1 MVLNVTQRV
10 RSALARRS
18 TLTIDTGF
26 VRTALTVGATSM
38 QLNTFNVSISSESS
52 LATALYSVISWQAFG
67 IFTARI
73 FLAWIDANA
82 VQPVAQLVRWT
93 ILVVLAN
100 GTWRSHWLA

>member
-1 MVLNVTQRV
+1 
-10 RSALARRS
+10 
-18 TLTIDTGF
+18 
-26 VRTALTVGATSM
+26 M
-38 QLNTFNVSISSESS
+38 QLNTFDVSISSESS

-93 ILVVLAN
+93 VLVVLAN
-100 GTWRSHWLA
+100 GTWRSHYKRNRDDGQPIGRVLNFESKVTWLA